1 VAAPD
6 AAPDGIDTGEGWRLF
21 ASVAL
26 VIAGV
31 MRIFDSLY
39 AFRAKVVLPDAIFG
53 SNLKVYGWWY
63 LFVGILLLCAAYG
76 VLQRS
81 QWARWVGVIAAGIMA
96 ISAVWWMPYYPVW
109 SLTYV
114 AIGFAVVYA
123 LIAHGSRGEVAS

>member
-1 VAAPD
+1 M

-26 VIAGV
+26 VIAGI

-39 AFRAKVVLPDAIFG
+39 AFRAKVTLPDGIFG

-63 LFVGILLLCAAYG
+63 LFVGILLLFAAYG
-76 VLQRS
+76 VLQRA
-81 QWARWVGVIAAGIMA
+81 QWARWVGVIAGGIMA

-109 SLTYV
+109 SLVY
-114 AIGFAVVYA
+114 IGLGVSVVYA
-123 LIAHGSRGEVAS
+123 LAVYGGRNG